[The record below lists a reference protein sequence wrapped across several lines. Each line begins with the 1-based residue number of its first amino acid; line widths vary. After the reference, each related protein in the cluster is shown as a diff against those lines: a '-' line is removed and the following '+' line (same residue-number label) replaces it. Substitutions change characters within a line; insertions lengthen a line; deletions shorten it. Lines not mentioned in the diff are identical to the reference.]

1 MSAFERALLNGSTAL
16 VALSGAAYFYVKYLM
31 TGDDPFSVI
40 HHPIQPHALSLHVL
54 LAPVFVFALG
64 LVTREHI
71 IGYLLD
77 QRRRR
82 GRVTG
87 VVALSLA
94 APMIVSGYLMQV
106 LTDPA
111 ARRVLSGIHAGGGAL
126 YALLF
131 LGHLAGS
138 RNGSRGAS
146 GNGGGR
152 PVARRRTRDLP

>member
-1 MSAFERALLNGSTAL
+1 MNASERALLNASTWL
-16 VALSGAAYFYVKYLM
+16 VALSGGGYFYMKYLM

-40 HHPIQPHALSLHVL
+40 HHPLQPHALALHVL
-54 LAPVFVFALG
+54 LAPVLVFALG

-71 IGYLLD
+71 IGSLLEP
-77 QRRRR
+77 RRRR

-87 VVALSLA
+87 IVALSLA
-94 APMIVSGYLMQV
+94 VPMIVSGYLMQV

-126 YALLF
+126 YALMF

-138 RNGSRGAS
+138 SNGSHGAN
-146 GNGGGR
+146 GDGGGR
-152 PVARRRTRDLP
+152 PGGRRRTGAMP

>member
-1 MSAFERALLNGSTAL
+1 MSAFERALLNVSTWL
-16 VALSGAAYFYVKYLM
+16 VALSGAAYFYIKYWM

-71 IGYLLD
+71 IGYLLEP
-77 QRRRR
+77 RRRR

-87 VVALSLA
+87 VVVLSVA

-111 ARRVLSGIHAGGGAL
+111 ARRVLSVIHAGGGAL

-152 PVARRRTRDLP
+152 PGGRRRTRDLP